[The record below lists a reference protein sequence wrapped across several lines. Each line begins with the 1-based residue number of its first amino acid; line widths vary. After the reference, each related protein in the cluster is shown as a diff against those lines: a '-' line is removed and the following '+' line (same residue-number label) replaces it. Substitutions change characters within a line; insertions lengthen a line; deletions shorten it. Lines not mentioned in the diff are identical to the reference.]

1 MLVPK
6 DAIVTQNNSNFI
18 YIVNE
23 GAAQP
28 LPVTTGMAYEDK
40 IQVIGPVQ
48 TGQLVVVKGNER
60 LMPNQPVKIINEES
74 AEADKVN

>member
-1 MLVPK
+1 
-6 DAIVTQNNSNFI
+6 
-18 YIVNE
+18 
-23 GAAQP
+23 
-28 LPVTTGMAYEDK
+28 MAYEDK

-48 TGQLVVVKGNER
+48 TGQLVVIKGNER